1 MTPLPAPDDLAGA
14 DRPDAT
20 RSRPLIW
27 LVLSDKLGDNA
38 QVRTIA
44 DALPWPCVEKRL
56 LVQPQFATAKPPVV
70 PSLHHLDRDRS
81 DPLEPP
87 WPDLVITIGRRMSM
101 AALWIQEQSR
111 GRTKLAII
119 GQPRRLRHRFQLVVA
134 ATQYRV
140 PDRPNILRL
149 DYPPMRIDE
158 PAIAAAAAL
167 WRPRLA
173 ALPRPLVALLVGGR
187 TSTLR
192 LDAAVG
198 RRLIA
203 RSARLAAAA
212 GGTLYVTTSRRTP
225 AEAVDAIAAA
235 LPEGAVLHRWT
246 ADQAAN
252 PYLALLGLADR
263 FIVTGDSLSMLVEVA
278 RLGRPLAIYPLP
290 TAGGPVA
297 RAGRWLADRLH
308 RLGLPIGSREVAV
321 LHRLLI
327 RQGFAV
333 WFGQPFRPAGPRA
346 PDELGRIVGR
356 IIALVESPPARVNQR
371 SAPPA
376 AVDLP
381 GNGG

>member
-1 MTPLPAPDDLAGA
+1 MTPLPASDDPAGSGPG
-14 DRPDAT
+14 RPDGRPA
-20 RSRPLIW
+20 PLIW
-27 LVLSDKLGDNA
+27 LLLSDKLGDNA

-44 DALPWPCVEKRL
+44 DALPWPSVEKRL
-56 LVQPQFATAKPPVV
+56 LVQPQFATAKPPVI
-70 PSLHHLDRDRS
+70 PSLHHLDRVRC

-101 AALWIQEQSR
+101 VALWIQEQSQ
-111 GRTKLAII
+111 GRTRLAIV
-119 GQPRRLRHRFQLVVA
+119 GLPRRLEDRFQLVVA

-173 ALPRPLVALLVGGR
+173 GLPRPLTALLVGGR
-187 TSTLR
+187 TSALR
-192 LDAAVG
+192 LDAEVG
-198 RRLIA
+198 GRLIA
-203 RSARLAAAA
+203 RCGRLAAA
-212 GGTLYVTTSRRTP
+212 GTLYVTTSRRTP
-225 AEAVDAIAAA
+225 KEAVEAIAAA
-235 LPEGAVLHRWT
+235 LPDGAVLHRWS

-290 TAGGPVA
+290 AAGGPVA
-297 RAGRWLADRLH
+297 RLGRWLGDSLH
-308 RLGLPIGSREVAV
+308 RLGLPVGSREVGD

-346 PDELGRIVGR
+346 PDELSRIVER
-356 IIALVESPPARVNQR
+356 MVALVEHPAGE
-371 SAPPA
+371 APSGRRPA
-376 AVDLP
+376 AIDLA
-381 GNGG
+381 GDGG

>member
-1 MTPLPAPDDLAGA
+1 MTPLPASDDPAA
-14 DRPDAT
+14 SAAVRPDGPRHA
-20 RSRPLIW
+20 PLVW
-27 LVLSDKLGDNA
+27 LLLADKVGDNA

-44 DALPWPCVEKRL
+44 DALPWPSIEKRL
-56 LVQPQFATAKPPVV
+56 RVQPQFATAKPPVI
-70 PSLHHLDRDRS
+70 PSLHHLDLARC

-101 AALWIQEQSR
+101 VALWIQEQSQ
-111 GRTKLAII
+111 GRTRLAIV
-119 GQPRRLRHRFQLVVA
+119 GLPRRLQDRFQLVVA

-173 ALPRPLVALLVGGR
+173 GLPRPLTAVLVGGR
-187 TSTLR
+187 TSALR
-192 LDAAVG
+192 LDAEVG
-198 RRLIA
+198 SRLIA
-203 RSARLAAAA
+203 GTGRLAAATA
-212 GGTLYVTTSRRTP
+212 GTLYITTSRRTP

-235 LPEGAVLHRWT
+235 LPDGAVLHRWS
-246 ADQAAN
+246 AEQAAN

-290 TAGGPVA
+290 TAGGPVT
-297 RAGRWLADRLH
+297 RLGRRLGDRLH
-308 RLGLPIGSREVAV
+308 RLGLPVGSREVGD

-346 PDELGRIVGR
+346 PDELPRIVER
-356 IIALVESPPARVNQR
+356 VVALVEQPAGR
-371 SAPPA
+371 APPA
-376 AVDLP
+376 AIDLA
-381 GNGG
+381 GDGG